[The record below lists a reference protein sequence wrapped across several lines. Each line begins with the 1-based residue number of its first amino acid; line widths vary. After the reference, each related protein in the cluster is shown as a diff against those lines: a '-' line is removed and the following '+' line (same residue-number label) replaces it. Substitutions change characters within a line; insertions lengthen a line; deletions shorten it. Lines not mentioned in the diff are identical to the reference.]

1 MSENHMELNEKRREG
16 RTIYEMPDS
25 AYVEL
30 KVPREPKTYKM
41 YDLKVNDCSRYG
53 LGMLITQEDFN
64 LLQTLNRVSAF
75 AYKHTGFLLSRLCH
89 NWQN

>member
-1 MSENHMELNEKRREG
+1 
-16 RTIYEMPDS
+16 MPDN

-53 LGMLITQEDFN
+53 LGMLITHEDFD
-64 LLQTLNRVSAF
+64 LLQTLKQGDKLKNISFFTTWTVNRIDGVVRHKTKVEDGE
-75 AYKHTGFLLSRLCH
+75 YQGC
-89 NWQN
+89 